1 VKDVIEL
8 RTLRVDAIVGVLDKE
23 RQRAQPLAFDIDIHR
38 PFAKATKNDDVRKTT
53 NYADV
58 LTLTSRIAREG
69 RFLLLETL
77 ATRVASAILDFDNEI
92 TSVSV
97 SVRKLQPPVP
107 EDVATVGVRC
117 TRRR

>member
-1 VKDVIEL
+1 V
-8 RTLRVDAIVGVLDKE
+8 
-23 RQRAQPLAFDIDIHR
+23 H
-38 PFAKATKNDDVRKTT
+38 KTT

-58 LTLTSRIAREG
+58 LTLTSRIALEG

-77 ATRVASAILDFDNEI
+77 ATRVANAILDFDNEI

-97 SVRKLQPPVP
+97 GVRKLQPPVP